1 MLRRAV
7 RAALFDRKAFGEV
20 LFDASATADAA
31 LLVAGVSLT
40 VGIVSGLGDFSLF
53 DVAAWL
59 SAIIGGLAGW
69 LFLAVATWFVG
80 TRLFQGSGDMQT
92 VMRLQGYC
100 ALPLLLGGIGGLI
113 GGAGPALA
121 LVGLLWYL
129 AATVVATSEALT
141 FSIRNAVVSVLVGAA
156 VVVLIGAIFRF
167 PFLLLGGLF

>member
-7 RAALFDRKAFGEV
+7 RAALFDRRALGEV

-31 LLVAGVSLT
+31 LLVAGVSLVVAIIST
-40 VGIVSGLGDFSLF
+40 LGSFSIFNLT
-53 DVAAWL
+53 AWL

-113 GGAGPALA
+113 GGAGAALA
-121 LVGLLWYL
+121 VIGLLWYL
-129 AATVVATSEALT
+129 AAAVVATSEALS
-141 FSIRNAVVSVLVGAA
+141 FSVRNATVSVLAGAA
-156 VVVLIGAIFRF
+156 VVALVGAIFRF